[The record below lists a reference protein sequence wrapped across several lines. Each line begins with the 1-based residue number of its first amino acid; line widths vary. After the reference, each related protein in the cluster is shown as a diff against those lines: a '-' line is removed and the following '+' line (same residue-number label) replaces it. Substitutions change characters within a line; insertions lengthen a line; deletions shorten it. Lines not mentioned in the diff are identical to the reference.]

1 MNVKQKKTSNE
12 TFTST
17 LFRLHKCS
25 DCVTSTHFGD
35 LQCETCDHVL
45 HKTFYFVAFMT
56 FKISAITA
64 SAAFKS
70 RSFDC
75 VLMFADARAFM
86 DFIAGAGAA
95 AFLAFSN
102 AFMDFDMVMNAKE
115 DDLRNV

>member
-1 MNVKQKKTSNE
+1 
-12 TFTST
+12 
-17 LFRLHKCS
+17 
-25 DCVTSTHFGD
+25 
-35 LQCETCDHVL
+35 
-45 HKTFYFVAFMT
+45 MT

-115 DDLRNV
+115 DDLRNVWSHKLLWKKNQIIIENTKAKPHRNISDCKHQLDGGVSRQYCTGVKTLKPL